1 MADIDLVFAQT
12 PGVADLVFGG
22 ADTGPVLPVDA
33 TLVATLPALSFAAR
47 AIPNAEFALVAML
60 PALAMSAEGRYQS
73 YAARP
78 TVGRSVASWQR
89 ATQGRTG
96 VQDRSD
102 ATGRDKTSGAVAW
115 AIASTHLVGV
125 EHRLLGALIRA
136 EVASRVVHQDAEPLS
151 PGERTS
157 RSSDSLRLRTSS
169 ASSYEDATRAGWMRS
184 AVRHQ
189 DTLRDRRRASTSGY
203 ARAQRHAAARKHEG
217 IQSAHVSRVSW
228 MVSHQGAIVPRP
240 GPRLVDPGTPPVVV
254 PCYTPSVALLF
265 TEAVAVDGH
274 LVFVCENHVEPP
286 SEHEPVVVP
295 VRRVYWVINNVSL
308 RRVLDGAE
316 VPVFSLSLSLD
327 AASWAWGFEAVLPAT
342 GLAQVEPHS
351 NGPVELA
358 AEVNGT
364 TFRVLAENISRE
376 RSFGAASIR
385 VWGRGRNAVLA
396 APYAPVMNFS
406 NQEQRTARQLMDDVL
421 THNGTATGV
430 PLGWAVDWG
439 LTDWSVPAGVFN
451 HQGTWIDALL
461 AVVGAAGADLIPHP
475 SAQSL
480 KVRHRYPVAPW
491 EWGAVT
497 PDFVLP
503 ADVVSRESLRW
514 QDKPAYNRVFVS
526 GQEIGVLGQVTR
538 AGTAGDVLAPM
549 VVDALITEAAAA
561 RQRGL
566 AVLAD
571 TGRQIEVTLRL
582 PVLAETGIIEPGAF
596 VRYQD
601 DGQDGHVSRLGL
613 VRSTR
618 VEAGLPEVW
627 QTLGVQTYA

>member
-1 MADIDLVFAQT
+1 MADVDLVFAQA
-12 PGVADLVFGG
+12 PGVTDLVFGG

-33 TLVATLPALSFAAR
+33 TLAATLPALSFAAR
-47 AIPNAEFALVAML
+47 AIPNADFALVATL

-78 TVGRSVASWQR
+78 TVGQRVTDWQR

-125 EHRLLGALIRA
+125 EHRLPGALVRA
-136 EVASRVVHQDAEPLS
+136 EVASRIAHQSAEPIS
-151 PGERTS
+151 PGDRSS

-169 ASSYEDATRAGWMRS
+169 ASKYEEALRAEWARGT
-184 AVRHQ
+184 ARHQ

-203 ARAQRHAAARKHEG
+203 AQAQRHAGARKHEG
-217 IQSAHVSRVSW
+217 IQSALVSCFSW
-228 MVSHQGAIVPRP
+228 MVLHQNAIVSRP
-240 GPRLVDPGTPPVVV
+240 GPRPVDPGTPPVVV
-254 PCYTPSVALLF
+254 VPCYTPSAALLF

-295 VRRVYWVINNVSL
+295 VRRVYWVTNHVSL
-308 RRVLDGAE
+308 RRVLDGTE

-327 AASWAWGFEAVLPAT
+327 AASWAWGFEAVLPAIA
-342 GLAQVEPHS
+342 LSQVEPHS
-351 NGPVELA
+351 SGPVELVA
-358 AEVNGT
+358 VVNGKA
-364 TFRVLAENISRE
+364 FRVLAENISRE

-385 VWGRGRNAVLA
+385 VWGRGRNAALA

-406 NQEQRTARQLMDDVL
+406 NQEPRTARQLMDDVL

-430 PLGWAVDWG
+430 PLGWTVDWG

-461 AVVGAAGADLIPHP
+461 NIAGAAGADLLPHP
-475 SAQSL
+475 SALSL

-491 EWGAVT
+491 EWSAVT

-503 ADVVSRESLRW
+503 ADAVSRESLRW

-526 GQEIGVLGQVTR
+526 GQQVGVLGQVTR

-571 TGRQIEVTLRL
+571 TGRQVEVVLRL
-582 PVLAETGIIEPGAF
+582 PVMAETGIVEPGALVEYRDGGV
-596 VRYQD
+596 VR
-601 DGQDGHVSRLGL
+601 RGL

>member
-1 MADIDLVFAQT
+1 MADVDLVFTQS
-12 PGVADLVFGG
+12 PGVTDLVFGG
-22 ADTGPVLPVDA
+22 EDTGPTLPVDA
-33 TLVATLPALSFAAR
+33 MLMATLPALSFAAR
-47 AIPNAEFALVAML
+47 AIPNADFALVAAL
-60 PALAMSAEGRYQS
+60 PGLAMSAEGRYQS
-73 YAARP
+73 YAVRP
-78 TVGRSVASWQR
+78 TVGQRVANWQG
-89 ATQGRTG
+89 AAQGRTG

-102 ATGRDKTSGAVAW
+102 ATRRDKTSGAIAW
-115 AIASTHLVGV
+115 AIAATQLVGV
-125 EHRLLGALIRA
+125 EHQLPGALGRA
-136 EVASRVVHQDAEPLS
+136 EVASRIAHQGAEPIS
-151 PGERTS
+151 PGERSS
-157 RSSDSLRLRTSS
+157 RSSDSVRRHSS
-169 ASSYEDATRAGWMRS
+169 RGSKYEQAQRAAWVRS
-184 AVRHQ
+184 TARHQ
-189 DTLRDRRRASTSGY
+189 DTLRDRRRTSTSGY
-203 ARAQRHAAARKHEG
+203 VRAQPHAGARKHEG
-217 IQSAHVSRVSW
+217 IQGGVVSRVSW
-228 MVSHQGAIVPRP
+228 MALHQGALMPPP
-240 GPRLVDPGTPPVVV
+240 GPRPVDPGTTPVAV
-254 PCYTPSVALLF
+254 PCYTPSAALLF

-274 LVFVCENHVEPP
+274 LVFFCENHVEPP

-295 VRRVYWVINNVSL
+295 VRRVYWVVNNVSL

-342 GLAQVEPHS
+342 ALAQVEPQGS
-351 NGPVELA
+351 GPVALVA
-358 AEVNGT
+358 DVNGT
-364 TFRVLAENISRE
+364 AFRVLAENISRE

-406 NQEQRTARQLMDDVL
+406 NQEARTARQLMNDVL
-421 THNGTATGV
+421 THDGTATGV
-430 PLGWAVDWG
+430 PLGWSVDWG

-461 AVVGAAGADLIPHP
+461 AIAGAAGADLLPHP
-475 SAQSL
+475 SALSL

-491 EWGAVT
+491 EWGAVA

-503 ADVVSRESLRW
+503 ADAVSRESLRW

-526 GQEIGVLGQVTR
+526 GQQVGVLGQVTR

-549 VVDALITEAAAA
+549 VVDALVTEAAAA

-571 TGRQIEVTLRL
+571 TGRQIEVALRL
-582 PVLAETGIIEPGAF
+582 PVLGETGIIEPGAL
-596 VRYQD
+596 VEYR
-601 DGQDGHVSRLGL
+601 DGSVARRGL

-627 QTLGVQTYA
+627 QTLGVQSHA